1 MRRRGTRRR
10 VLLLVATCLT
20 ACAAGDASAAL
31 PASPSQDEVL
41 RQSWAA
47 YVRRF
52 VQADGRV
59 VDPKAGGT
67 TTSEGQAYA
76 MLRAV
81 WMEDRPLFD
90 RTLTWATEHLN
101 HGVRQDHLWAWKWD
115 VRVVDAA
122 FAADA
127 DQDAA
132 LALLMASRTWSDD
145 SYLQRARAVLA
156 DLWDKGTLL
165 SGGRRFLLAGDSLC
179 QRGTCRVN
187 PSYYAPYAYRYF
199 ARHDPSHDWRQLVD
213 TSYFLLE
220 RNAVLTTTHLP
231 SDWLLLDTATGAL
244 SLGSERDS
252 QYAYDAF
259 RAHWRVRLDGVLFGE
274 ERSRA
279 YLAGSLAWLAER
291 YRQDGRLPAIIF
303 RDGRAGADY
312 EALEMLAG
320 VTSAL
325 QESAPDVGESMNAR
339 LQRMLSEGF
348 WGDRESYYLQNWAWF
363 ASALQRRQL
372 SPFERLR

>member
-1 MRRRGTRRR
+1 
-10 VLLLVATCLT
+10 
-20 ACAAGDASAAL
+20 
-31 PASPSQDEVL
+31 
-41 RQSWAA
+41 
-47 YVRRF
+47 
-52 VQADGRV
+52 
-59 VDPKAGGT
+59 
-67 TTSEGQAYA
+67 
-76 MLRAV
+76 
-81 WMEDRPLFD
+81 
-90 RTLTWATEHLN
+90 
-101 HGVRQDHLWAWKWD
+101 
-115 VRVVDAA
+115 
-122 FAADA
+122 
-127 DQDAA
+127 
-132 LALLMASRTWSDD
+132 
-145 SYLQRARAVLA
+145 
-156 DLWDKGTLL
+156 
-165 SGGRRFLLAGDSLC
+165 
-179 QRGTCRVN
+179 VN

-320 VTSAL
+320 VSSAL
-325 QESAPDVGESMNAR
+325 QESAPDVGESMNVR

-363 ASALQRRQL
+363 GSALQRRQL
-372 SPFERLR
+372 SPFERLRLLRVRRSGRATQQPVRAIVPEDEAKSQPQQATCRGEDQRQGEPVCAQPGLEACGIGDLGDATGLCDAEHERPLCRQEGHVSREGLQHSRLAEAAGRYPQQRGRRGPKSEHVVPVCARRLELLDERQPAE